1 MYQLTYETK
10 GEFILSR
17 KILIVEDDDGISNL
31 ININL
36 NMVGYETKQEFDG
49 KKALETIKKEKFD
62 LIIMDIMLPG
72 IDGFEIMQKIKDM
85 KVPVIFLTAKNS
97 VIDKVKGLK
106 LGAEDYMVKPFETV
120 ELIARIEVILRRYGK
135 SEDYLEFKD
144 LKVYEDERVV
154 KKSDVEV
161 ELTLKEFEL
170 LILLIKNKNIALSRE
185 QILEKVWG
193 YEYFGETRTVD
204 THVQRLRK
212 KLGLL
217 DNIKTVYKVGYRLED

>member
-1 MYQLTYETK
+1 MSLKEIL
-10 GEFILSR
+10 ILSR
-17 KILIVEDDDGISNL
+17 KILIVEDDEAISNL

-49 KKALETIKKEKFD
+49 KKALDTIKVGKFD

-72 IDGFEIMQKIKDM
+72 IDGFEIMQKIKDRNI
-85 KVPVIFLTAKNS
+85 PVIFLTAKNS

-120 ELIARIEVILRRYGK
+120 ELIARIEVVLRRYGK

-144 LKVYEDERVV
+144 LKVYEEERVV
-154 KKSDVEV
+154 KKGDTEI

-185 QILEKVWG
+185 QILEQVWG

>member
-1 MYQLTYETK
+1 MRLKEIL
-10 GEFILSR
+10 ILSR
-17 KILIVEDDDGISNL
+17 KILIVEDDEAISNL

-49 KKALETIKKEKFD
+49 KKAFDTIKSEKFD

-72 IDGFEIMQKIKDM
+72 IDGFEIMQGIKGM
-85 KVPVIFLTAKNS
+85 GIPVIFLTAKNS

-135 SEDYLEFKD
+135 NEDYLQFKD
-144 LKVYEDERVV
+144 LRVYEEERVV
-154 KKSDVEV
+154 KKDDVEI

>member
-1 MYQLTYETK
+1 MKLKEIL
-10 GEFILSR
+10 ILSR
-17 KILIVEDDDGISNL
+17 KILIVEDDEAISNL

-49 KKALETIKKEKFD
+49 KKAFDTIKSEKFD

-72 IDGFEIMQKIKDM
+72 IDGFEIMQGIKGM
-85 KVPVIFLTAKNS
+85 GIPVIFLTAKNS

-135 SEDYLEFKD
+135 SEDYLQFKD
-144 LKVYEDERVV
+144 LRVYEEERVV
-154 KKSDVEV
+154 KKGDVEI

>member
-1 MYQLTYETK
+1 MNLKEIL
-10 GEFILSR
+10 ILSR
-17 KILIVEDDDGISNL
+17 KILIVEDDEAISNL

-49 KKALETIKKEKFD
+49 QQALDAIKREKFD

-72 IDGFEIMQKIKDM
+72 IDGFEIMQRIKDM
-85 KVPVIFLTAKNS
+85 NIPVIFLTAKNS

-120 ELIARIEVILRRYGK
+120 ELIARIEVVLRRYGK

-144 LKVYEDERVV
+144 LKVYEEERVV
-154 KKSDVEV
+154 KKGDTEI

-185 QILEKVWG
+185 QILEQVWG

-217 DNIKTVYKVGYRLED
+217 ANIRTVYKVGYRLED

>member
-1 MYQLTYETK
+1 MRLKEIL
-10 GEFILSR
+10 ILSR
-17 KILIVEDDDGISNL
+17 KILIVEDDEAISNL

-49 KKALETIKKEKFD
+49 KKALDTIKREKFD

-72 IDGFEIMQKIKDM
+72 IDGFQIMQGIKDM
-85 KVPVIFLTAKNS
+85 NIPVIFLTAKNS

-120 ELIARIEVILRRYGK
+120 ELIARIEVVLRRYGK
-135 SEDYLEFKD
+135 SEDYLQFKD
-144 LKVYEDERVV
+144 LRVYEEERVV
-154 KKSDVEV
+154 KKGDIEI

-170 LILLIKNKNIALSRE
+170 LILLIKNKNIAISRE

>member
-1 MYQLTYETK
+1 MSLKEIL
-10 GEFILSR
+10 ILSR
-17 KILIVEDDDGISNL
+17 KILIVEDDEAISNL

-49 KKALETIKKEKFD
+49 QEALAAIKKEKFD

-85 KVPVIFLTAKNS
+85 NIPVIFLTAKNS

-120 ELIARIEVILRRYGK
+120 ELIARIEVVLRRYGK

-144 LKVYEDERVV
+144 LKVYEEERVV
-154 KKSDVEV
+154 KKGDTEI

-185 QILEKVWG
+185 QILEQVWG

>member
-1 MYQLTYETK
+1 MRIKEIL
-10 GEFILSR
+10 ILSR
-17 KILIVEDDDGISNL
+17 KILIVEDDEAISNL

-49 KKALETIKKEKFD
+49 KKALDTIKTEKFD

-72 IDGFEIMQKIKDM
+72 IDGFQIMQGIKNM
-85 KVPVIFLTAKNS
+85 NIPVIFLTAKNS

-120 ELIARIEVILRRYGK
+120 ELIARIEVVLRRYGK

-144 LKVYEDERVV
+144 LRVYEEERVV
-154 KKSDVEV
+154 KKGDVEI

>member
-1 MYQLTYETK
+1 MSLKEIL
-10 GEFILSR
+10 ILSR
-17 KILIVEDDDGISNL
+17 KILIVEDDEAISNL

-49 KKALETIKKEKFD
+49 QEALAAIKKEKFD

-85 KVPVIFLTAKNS
+85 NIPVIFLTAKNS

-120 ELIARIEVILRRYGK
+120 ELIARIEVVLRRYGK

-144 LKVYEDERVV
+144 LKVYEEERVV
-154 KKSDVEV
+154 KKGDTEI

>member
-1 MYQLTYETK
+1 MSLKEIL
-10 GEFILSR
+10 ILSR
-17 KILIVEDDDGISNL
+17 KILIVEDDEAISNL

-49 KKALETIKKEKFD
+49 QEALAAIKKEKFD

-72 IDGFEIMQKIKDM
+72 IDGFEIMQRIKDM
-85 KVPVIFLTAKNS
+85 NIPVIFLTAKNS

-120 ELIARIEVILRRYGK
+120 ELIARIEVVLRRYGK

-144 LKVYEDERVV
+144 LKVYEEERVV
-154 KKSDVEV
+154 KKGDTEI

-185 QILEKVWG
+185 QILEQVWG

-217 DNIKTVYKVGYRLED
+217 DNIRTVYKVGYRLED

>member
-1 MYQLTYETK
+1 MGK
-10 GEFILSR
+10 R
-17 KILIVEDDDGISNL
+17 ILIVEDDEAISNL

-36 NMVGYETKQEFDG
+36 NMVGYESKQEFDG
-49 KKALETIKKEKFD
+49 IQALETIKKENFD

-72 IDGFEIMQKIKDM
+72 MDGFRLMEKIKD
-85 KVPVIFLTAKNS
+85 KNIPVIFLTAKNS

-106 LGAEDYMVKPFETV
+106 LGAEDYMVKPFETI
-120 ELIARIEVILRRYGK
+120 ELLTRIEVVLRRYGK
-135 SEDYLEFKD
+135 NEDYIEFKD
-144 LKVYEDERVV
+144 LKIYEEERIVKRGDE
-154 KKSDVEV
+154 KI

-170 LILLIKNKNIALSRE
+170 LTLLIKNKNIALSRE
-185 QILEKVWG
+185 QILEQVWG

-204 THVQRLRK
+204 THVQRIRK

>member
-1 MYQLTYETK
+1 MSLKEIL
-10 GEFILSR
+10 ILSR
-17 KILIVEDDDGISNL
+17 KILIVEDDEAISNL

-49 KKALETIKKEKFD
+49 KKALDTIKREKFD

-85 KVPVIFLTAKNS
+85 NIPVIFLTAKNS

-120 ELIARIEVILRRYGK
+120 ELIARIEVVLRRYGK

-144 LKVYEDERVV
+144 LKVYEEERVV
-154 KKSDVEV
+154 KKGDTEI

>member
-1 MYQLTYETK
+1 MGK
-10 GEFILSR
+10 R
-17 KILIVEDDDGISNL
+17 ILIVEDDEAISNL

-36 NMVGYETKQEFDG
+36 NMVGYESKQEFDG
-49 KKALETIKKEKFD
+49 IQAFETIKKENFD

-72 IDGFEIMQKIKDM
+72 IDGFKLMEKIKD
-85 KVPVIFLTAKNS
+85 KNIPVIFLTAKNS

-106 LGAEDYMVKPFETV
+106 LGAEDYMVKPFETI
-120 ELIARIEVILRRYGK
+120 ELLTRIEVVLRRYGK
-135 SEDYLEFKD
+135 NENYIEFKD
-144 LKVYEDERVV
+144 LKIYEEERVV
-154 KKSDVEV
+154 KRGDEKI

-185 QILEKVWG
+185 QILEQVWG

-204 THVQRLRK
+204 THVQRIRK